1 MISRRRILSRSRDE
15 LMMNGANGNG
25 NGNQYPDNYNPYEDE
40 EDVWYSKDKL
50 MKDHILEIL
59 NKWEQIDD
67 EIWAKLICMERNRRV
82 AKAYARA
89 PILTIN
95 GTDDGFDGYRIGLNG
110 FDNPLRDQKTDIIKH
125 HIGDGVK
132 IRMDDDGNI
141 LIKRLAKSNVY
152 VKGWQTGNTNNN
164 NLNNLNGNGNDSQ
177 STTQQESSVSMEI
190 IRNNGLLELNK
201 AVRLFDMKRFQQN
214 MNRELRRAYPD
225 RRKLENQCICCIS
238 FVKDAPDLLDLPV
251 WIMVINI
258 VAMDMLKS
266 KLPPAISKRQ
276 SVPNLVTLFDRQKA
290 AIQEEDPY
298 TLPGN
303 NSSGSSGGSRSSGHY
318 VSTVSSSLLQPPLSS
333 NGSNNHN
340 SKNNDPKPPKL
351 PPRDFERKN
360 KSRLLLSS
368 TKKSST
374 KNQLPK
380 DQDDENQY
388 SIRPLNNN
396 PRTFDDPYYSGF
408 SARVPNFAKKSSNNN
423 NNNNHVSSSS
433 LMATTNMTIPFKSA
447 YNQSDFHSRKV
458 PTSGF
463 LNSYLKSPN
472 IIHSRTASYQS
483 YYGSLG
489 ESDPYTASSENGGGP
504 NGDDSF
510 NSYGNGSG
518 DSTYGSTRIG
528 MASTRYDLNDKY
540 GGIVGNNG
548 NSHYPY
554 TQYPYQHNGK
564 NNHQHHN
571 HHNGGGGG
579 GVGMPKQ
586 QSTMTPYI
594 YRSSRN
600 DDYYCAWD
608 E

>member
-15 LMMNGANGNG
+15 LMNG
-25 NGNQYPDNYNPYEDE
+25 QYPDNYNPYEEE

-50 MKDHILEIL
+50 LKDHILEIL

-95 GTDDGFDGYRIGLNG
+95 GSDDGFDGYRIGLNG
-110 FDNPLRDQKTDIIKH
+110 FDNPLRDPKTDVIKH

-152 VKGWQTGNTNNN
+152 VKGWQIGTTNAVA
-164 NLNNLNGNGNDSQ
+164 NDSQ
-177 STTQQESSVSMEI
+177 TNQESQTSVSMEI
-190 IRNNGLLELNK
+190 IRNNGLLEVNK

-251 WIMVINI
+251 WIMIINI

-303 NSSGSSGGSRSSGHY
+303 NSSSSGGSRSSGHY
-318 VSTVSSSLLQPPLSS
+318 VSTGPMSPPPPPTS
-333 NGSNNHN
+333 NGSTNN
-340 SKNNDPKPPKL
+340 SKNKSSSDDPKPPKL

-360 KSRLLLSS
+360 KSRLLSS
-368 TKKSST
+368 SKKFSS

-380 DQDDENQY
+380 DTEDENQY
-388 SIRPLNNN
+388 SIMPLNNN

-408 SARVPNFAKKSSNNN
+408 SARVPNFAKKSSTQNQHNA
-423 NNNNHVSSSS
+423 ST
-433 LMATTNMTIPFKSA
+433 LMATSNMANMPFKSA
-447 YNQSDFHSRKV
+447 YNQSDFHARKV

-472 IIHSRTASYQS
+472 ILHSRTASYQS

-489 ESDPYTASSENGGGP
+489 ESDPYTVSSENGGGCGP

-510 NSYGNGSG
+510 ISYGVGGGGGG

-528 MASTRYDLNDKY
+528 MAATRYDSNKY
-540 GGIVGNNG
+540 CPSGGGGVGNGNG

-554 TQYPYQHNGK
+554 TQYPYHHHNGK
-564 NNHQHHN
+564 GHHH
-571 HHNGGGGG
+571 HHNGTTT
-579 GVGMPKQ
+579 KQ
-586 QSTMTPYI
+586 SSVVATMAPYV

>member
-1 MISRRRILSRSRDE
+1 
-15 LMMNGANGNG
+15 
-25 NGNQYPDNYNPYEDE
+25 
-40 EDVWYSKDKL
+40 
-50 MKDHILEIL
+50 
-59 NKWEQIDD
+59 
-67 EIWAKLICMERNRRV
+67 MERNRRV

-95 GTDDGFDGYRIGLNG
+95 GSDDGFDGYRIGLNG
-110 FDNPLRDQKTDIIKH
+110 FDNPLRDPKTDVIKH

-152 VKGWQTGNTNNN
+152 VKGWQTSTTIAA
-164 NLNNLNGNGNDSQ
+164 NDSQ
-177 STTQQESSVSMEI
+177 SNQESQTSVSMEI

-266 KLPPAISKRQ
+266 KLPSAISKRQ

-303 NSSGSSGGSRSSGHY
+303 NSSSSGGSRSSGHY
-318 VSTVSSSLLQPPLSS
+318 VSTGPMSPPPPSS
-333 NGSNNHN
+333 NGSNNN
-340 SKNNDPKPPKL
+340 SKNDPKPPKL

-368 TKKSST
+368 SKKSSS

-380 DQDDENQY
+380 DGENENQY

-396 PRTFDDPYYSGF
+396 PRTF
-408 SARVPNFAKKSSNNN
+408 
-423 NNNNHVSSSS
+423 
-433 LMATTNMTIPFKSA
+433 
-447 YNQSDFHSRKV
+447 
-458 PTSGF
+458 
-463 LNSYLKSPN
+463 
-472 IIHSRTASYQS
+472 
-483 YYGSLG
+483 
-489 ESDPYTASSENGGGP
+489 
-504 NGDDSF
+504 
-510 NSYGNGSG
+510 
-518 DSTYGSTRIG
+518 
-528 MASTRYDLNDKY
+528 
-540 GGIVGNNG
+540 
-548 NSHYPY
+548 
-554 TQYPYQHNGK
+554 
-564 NNHQHHN
+564 
-571 HHNGGGGG
+571 
-579 GVGMPKQ
+579 
-586 QSTMTPYI
+586 
-594 YRSSRN
+594 
-600 DDYYCAWD
+600 
-608 E
+608 